1 MELGGMNMNCDISP
15 KTLHRLSA
23 ADGYLTLEM
32 PAHALAEL
40 TAIDDAGPFE
50 PLRSFLEGEALK
62 AQKRYHEAV
71 PPLQK
76 AAETLPVLRSEQA
89 WRSLSEC
96 LQKSGRDD
104 LAEVAALT
112 AEAVEDIVNASA
124 FTAEFGSPN
133 PANSL
138 WDFRR

>member
-1 MELGGMNMNCDISP
+1 MNCDISP
-15 KTLHRLSA
+15 KVLHRLSA

-32 PAHALAEL
+32 PEHALAEVA
-40 TAIDDAGPFE
+40 AIDDAGPFE
-50 PLRSFLEGEALK
+50 PLRAFLEGEALK
-62 AQKRYHEAV
+62 AQKRYREAV
-71 PPLQK
+71 GPLQK
-76 AAETLPVLRSEQA
+76 AAETLPVLRSEKA

-124 FTAEFGSPN
+124 FASEFGSSNVEN
-133 PANSL
+133 PL